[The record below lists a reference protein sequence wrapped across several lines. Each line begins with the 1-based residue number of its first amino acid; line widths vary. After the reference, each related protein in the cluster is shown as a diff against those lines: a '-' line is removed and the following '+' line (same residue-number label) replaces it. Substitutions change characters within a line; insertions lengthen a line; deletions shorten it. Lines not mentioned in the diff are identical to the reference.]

1 VGCEK
6 FEGST
11 IGYGQPRYLDGDS
24 SNCIRFLMGGRVFNR
39 HSKVQ
44 WLEQDE
50 QDKS

>member
-1 VGCEK
+1 MGCEK